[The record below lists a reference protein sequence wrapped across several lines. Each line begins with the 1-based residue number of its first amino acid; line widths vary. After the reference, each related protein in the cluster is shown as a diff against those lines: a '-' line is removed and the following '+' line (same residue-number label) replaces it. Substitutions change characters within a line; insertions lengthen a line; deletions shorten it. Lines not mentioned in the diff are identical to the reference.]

1 MKILRSRIL
10 DKETQTKNQE
20 RAKNRKSQVGSG
32 DRSERIRTYNFPQ
45 GRVTDHRINLT
56 LHKLDE
62 FLSGEIHEEMNQE
75 LRLKEQN
82 LKLEN
87 LNS

>member
-1 MKILRSRIL
+1 M
-10 DKETQTKNQE
+10 
-20 RAKNRKSQVGSG
+20 
-32 DRSERIRTYNFPQ
+32 
-45 GRVTDHRINLT
+45 TDHRINLT

-62 FLSGEIHEEMNQE
+62 FLNGEIHDEMNQE

-87 LNS
+87 LN

>member
-1 MKILRSRIL
+1 MYSVTQLMDSLFSPSIIKDRKQKIG
-10 DKETQTKNQE
+10 T
-20 RAKNRKSQVGSG
+20 G

-56 LHKLDE
+56 LHKLEE
-62 FLSGEIHEEMNQE
+62 FLSGEIHEEMNEQ

-87 LNS
+87 I

>member
-1 MKILRSRIL
+1 MRQKKKKDLERSS
-10 DKETQTKNQE
+10 
-20 RAKNRKSQVGSG
+20 NRRSQIGSG

-82 LKLEN
+82 LKLESWN
-87 LNS
+87 NEIKWIN

>member
-1 MKILRSRIL
+1 MVEKEKIKRDLAIEEVKL
-10 DKETQTKNQE
+10 
-20 RAKNRKSQVGSG
+20 AG

-45 GRVTDHRINLT
+45 GRVADHRINLT

-62 FLSGEIHEEMNQE
+62 FLNGEIHEEMNQE

-87 LNS
+87 LNT

>member
-1 MKILRSRIL
+1 MKLKKKKRS
-10 DKETQTKNQE
+10 E
-20 RAKNRKSQVGSG
+20 RSSNRKSKLALET
-32 DRSERIRTYNFPQ
+32 DRKNKNLQFSSR
-45 GRVTDHRINLT
+45 RVTDHRINLT

-82 LKLEN
+82 LKLEK
-87 LNS
+87 LNT

>member
-1 MKILRSRIL
+1 LIL
-10 DKETQTKNQE
+10 
-20 RAKNRKSQVGSG
+20 
-32 DRSERIRTYNFPQ
+32 
-45 GRVTDHRINLT
+45 
-56 LHKLDE
+56 E
-62 FLSGEIHEEMNQE
+62 FLSGDIHDEMNQE